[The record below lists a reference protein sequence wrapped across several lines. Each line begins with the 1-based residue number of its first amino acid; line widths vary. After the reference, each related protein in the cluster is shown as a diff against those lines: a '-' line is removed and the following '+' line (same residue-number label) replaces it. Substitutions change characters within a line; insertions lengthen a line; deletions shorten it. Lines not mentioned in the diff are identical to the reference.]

1 MAYDSQLISLAEIV
15 EKEESWTFNVPIYQ
29 RLYVWGSDEV
39 KTLLDDL
46 VNAYERD
53 EDLFFLGGTLVV
65 EQPSNHGRKF
75 ELIDGQQRFTTLWM
89 LCHVWRRAL
98 EPFLTVKEG
107 GENLLR

>member
-15 EKEESWTFNVPIYQ
+15 QKEEAWAFNVPIYQ

-53 EDLFFLGGTLVV
+53 EVVFSGG
-65 EQPSNHGRKF
+65 SAG
-75 ELIDGQQRFTTLWM
+75 
-89 LCHVWRRAL
+89 RRA
-98 EPFLTVKEG
+98 TV
-107 GENLLR
+107 